1 MNKRNSFKSIK
12 LLMTDFF
19 FNFFS
24 VFKAFHFSQSM
35 NCKRTFIQFR
45 MNFRKQLIRFF
56 EIYVHFFAFK
66 KIRNSYA
73 IIKKISEFHCHKWK
87 KNNQFI
93 FEQSETTS
101 ISEFSMTKKSQTFS
115 FANHEM
121 NKFSII
127 KIFFIFFLVFFSF
140 SFSSAYNHTTNDKT
154 SNISYFDSNFAWT
167 VFLNFHAFYILTF
180 AHKLIFIRSKIKF
193 SFISCYCFL
202 FFFKKNCF
210 IFFS

>member
-1 MNKRNSFKSIK
+1 
-12 LLMTDFF
+12 
-19 FNFFS
+19 
-24 VFKAFHFSQSM
+24 
-35 NCKRTFIQFR
+35 
-45 MNFRKQLIRFF
+45 MNFQKQSICFF
-56 EIYVHFFAFK
+56 EIHVHFFAFK

-121 NKFSII
+121 KKFSII
-127 KIFFIFFLVFFSF
+127 KIFFIFFQFFFSSF
-140 SFSSAYNHTTNDKT
+140 FSSAYNHTTNDEI
-154 SNISYFDSNFAWT
+154 SNISYFDLNFVRAA
-167 VFLNFHAFYILTF
+167 FSNFHAFYILAF

-193 SFISCYCFL
+193 SFISCYCFS
-202 FFFKKNCF
+202 FFFKKKCF
-210 IFFS
+210 IFFFITNFSRLFCHIVSCRFAFF